1 MRKKDKLR
9 KKQAKTAIRKYA
21 KRCRRS
27 RQRATATK
35 SWKNRWNLF
44 LAKLALSAIAYEKT
58 VILKQIARKYKGK
71 NK

>member
-1 MRKKDKLR
+1 MRKRDKLK

-35 SWKNRWNLF
+35 NWQNMWDCF
-44 LAKLALSAIAYEKT
+44 LATLALSAIAYEKT
-58 VILKQIARKYKGK
+58 VVLKQIARKYKER
-71 NK
+71 N